1 MDARDRF
8 PLSIAALALFALSAN
23 HASAAVFNIASGD
36 ITAFKNAIIAANTNG
51 QNDVINL
58 AAGGTYTLT
67 TVDNGA
73 NGVPVIRTDGGH
85 AVTISGN
92 RTTITRSTA
101 ANTPP
106 FRILQIGSFAVVT
119 LNGVKITNGI
129 STDSNNPGGGINND
143 HGTLTLISSTV
154 SGNFASDSQV
164 SVAVALGGGIFNDHG
179 NLTLQNSTISGNFV
193 SARSDNGSSAI
204 AEGGALYNTDGMVK
218 VKNCTISGNV
228 ASASSGSGMFGIPSA
243 SGGGIFNV
251 GSPSGDAS
259 VIISSSTLVSNISS
273 NGGLFP
279 PPSVG
284 IDNSGDTA
292 SITLGNTL
300 LVNTSLSN
308 FNGMIVSNG
317 YNLSNDNGSGF
328 LTATGDQ
335 INVFDPKIGALADHG
350 GATQTH
356 SLMPGSA
363 AIDKGKRNAVSSL
376 PVTTDQ
382 RGVARPFDFPGVA
395 PATGGDSSDIGAFE
409 LNEVMQNGPLFTVNT
424 LADHDD
430 TLCGTVDCTLREAII
445 AVNNHAG
452 GDTITFVSTLKG
464 TIQLTQALP
473 TLGGDVTIKGS
484 GANTLTVRR
493 NIGGDYRIFTIT
505 NGTNAGPTVSISGLT
520 MTNGKLSSNTFPDN
534 SGGAIYSDHGALTIS
549 DCNITNNSV
558 APGLNAGG
566 AIYSNG
572 AGSGHATLTL
582 TNTTIAGSSGAFF
595 GGGIATEGTTN
606 GMATTT
612 LTNCTLSGN
621 DGGNGGAIANL
632 GAANGHAT
640 LVVRSSTF
648 RGNTSSFGGAAYLDA
663 QNNGNSTLTIRNTIL
678 KSGAT
683 GENVSINNGATVT
696 SEGHNISNDAAG
708 GSGGTAPGGF
718 LNGTGDKRNTDPRL
732 DPLGLKNNGGPVQ
745 TIALSATSPA
755 INNAVNAP
763 PRDERNFLRSGAA
776 DIGAFEF
783 KGTLPVTLANIST
796 RALVQ
801 TGNNVL
807 IGGFII
813 TGTQNKSVLL
823 RAIGPSLTLG
833 GKLMNPTLELH
844 NSSGA
849 LIASN
854 DNWGSASNHQA
865 IADTGAAPTNALESA
880 ILRSLAP
887 GSYTAIVRG
896 VGNTT
901 GIALVEGYD
910 LDRTVDS
917 KFANIS
923 TRGLVQT
930 GNNVMIGGFIVLGAD
945 SQKVVIRA
953 LGPSLPLAGKLL
965 NPTLELHNA
974 QGALVVSNDNWR
986 TTQQPEIIATGIPPS
1001 NNFESAIVRTLTPGS
1016 YTAIVRGV
1024 NGMTG
1029 LALVEVYGLN

>member
-1 MDARDRF
+1 MRF
-8 PLSIAALALFALSAN
+8 LISIAASALFAIGLPSIQ
-23 HASAAVFNIASGD
+23 AATFNIANGD
-36 ITAFKNAIIAANTNG
+36 VTAFKNAITAANTNG
-51 QNDVINL
+51 QDDIINL

-73 NGVPVIRTDGGH
+73 NGLPIVRTDGGH
-85 AVTISGN
+85 TLAINGN

-101 ANTPP
+101 SNTPA
-106 FRILQIGSFAVVT
+106 FRILQIGSFAIVT
-119 LNGVKITNGI
+119 LNGFKITNGLG
-129 STDSNNPGGGINND
+129 TDSNNPGGGIHND

-154 SGNFASDSQV
+154 SGNDAFDSQI
-164 SVAVALGGGIFNDHG
+164 SVAIARGGGIFNDHG

-204 AEGGALYNTDGMVK
+204 ASGGALYNTDGMVK
-218 VKNCTISGNV
+218 IKNCTISGNIV
-228 ASASSGSGMFGIPSA
+228 SATSGSGMFGIPAA

-259 VIISSSTLVSNISS
+259 VIVSNSTLANNISN
-273 NGGLFP
+273 NGGMFP

-284 IDNSGDTA
+284 CDNEGDTA
-292 SITLGNTL
+292 SLTFGNTIL
-300 LVNTSLSN
+300 LNTGLSN
-308 FNGMIVSNG
+308 FHGMIVSNG

-335 INVFDPKIGALADHG
+335 INVFDPKLGALGDHG
-350 GATQTH
+350 GPTQTH

-382 RGVARPFDFPGVA
+382 RGVARPFDFPNVA
-395 PATGGDSSDIGAFE
+395 PAAGGDSSDIGAFE
-409 LNEVMQNGPLFTVNT
+409 LNEVMQTGPLFTVNK

-445 AVNNHAG
+445 AANNRAG
-452 GDTITFVSTLKG
+452 GDTITFVSTLNG
-464 TIQLTQALP
+464 TVQLTQALP
-473 TLGGDVTIKGS
+473 ALSGDVTIVGP
-484 GANTLTVRR
+484 GANNVTVRR
-493 NIGGDYRIFTIT
+493 NTGGDYQIFTISNGTNIGPTVTITGLTIT
-505 NGTNAGPTVSISGLT
+505 NGKA
-520 MTNGKLSSNTFPDN
+520 SSSTFPGN
-534 SGGAIYSDHGALTIS
+534 VGAGIYNDHGTLTINKCS
-549 DCNITNNSV
+549 VSNNT
-558 APGLNAGG
+558 APGAGFAFGAGG
-566 AIYSNG
+566 GVYNNG
-572 AGSGHATLTL
+572 TTSGHATLTVN
-582 TNTTIAGSSGAFF
+582 NTTINGNSSGFF
-595 GGGIATEGTTN
+595 GGGICNDGTTN
-606 GMATTT
+606 GMATITV
-612 LTNCTLSGN
+612 TNSTFASN
-621 DGGNGGAIANL
+621 AGGNGGAIANL

-648 RGNTSSFGGAAYLDA
+648 SGNTSSFGGAAFLDA

-683 GENVSINNGATVT
+683 GENFSINNGATVT

-708 GSGGTAPGGF
+708 GAGGTAPGGF
-718 LNGTGDKRNTDPRL
+718 LNGTGDKRNTDPKL

-745 TIALSATSPA
+745 TIALTATSSA
-755 INNAVNAP
+755 VNNAVNAP
-763 PRDERNFLRSGAA
+763 SRDERNFLRNGAA

-783 KGTLPVTLANIST
+783 RGTVPVTLANIST
-796 RALVQ
+796 RAIVQ

-823 RAIGPSLTLG
+823 RAIGPSLTLAN
-833 GKLMNPTLELH
+833 KLMNPTLELH

-854 DNWGSASNHQA
+854 DNWGSASNHQE
-865 IADTGAAPTNALESA
+865 IANTGAAPTNAFESA
-880 ILRSLAP
+880 IVRSLAP

-945 SQKVVIRA
+945 SQKVIIRA
-953 LGPSLPLAGKLL
+953 IGPSLSLAGKLL

-986 TTQQPEIIATGIPPS
+986 TTQAAEIIATGIPPL
-1001 NNFESAIVRTLTPGS
+1001 NNLESAIVRTLTPGS

-1024 NGMTG
+1024 NGTTG